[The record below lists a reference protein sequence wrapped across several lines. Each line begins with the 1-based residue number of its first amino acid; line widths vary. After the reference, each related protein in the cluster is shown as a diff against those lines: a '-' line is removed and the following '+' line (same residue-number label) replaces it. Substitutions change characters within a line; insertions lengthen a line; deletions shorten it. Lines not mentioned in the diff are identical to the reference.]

1 MHIRSCE
8 IKEWFWPAASR
19 SEYEYAM
26 HRYLESQLVVG
37 SGLSKRRSAYLV
49 CGGTAGWLREVAGR
63 SGTPVVLRPCS
74 ALCILLLLVLLIFF
88 SRNAMQLSQHL

>member
-19 SEYEYAM
+19 SEYDYAI
-26 HRYLESQLVVG
+26 HRYLQSQLVVG

-49 CGGTAGWLREVAGR
+49 CGGTAGWLRKVACG
-63 SGTPVVLRPCS
+63 SGAPVLLRPCN
-74 ALCILLLLVLLIFF
+74 ALCVLLLLVLLIFF

>member
-1 MHIRSCE
+1 
-8 IKEWFWPAASR
+8 
-19 SEYEYAM
+19 M
-26 HRYLESQLVVG
+26 HRYLESQLVGG

-49 CGGTAGWLREVAGR
+49 CGGTAGWLSEVAGR